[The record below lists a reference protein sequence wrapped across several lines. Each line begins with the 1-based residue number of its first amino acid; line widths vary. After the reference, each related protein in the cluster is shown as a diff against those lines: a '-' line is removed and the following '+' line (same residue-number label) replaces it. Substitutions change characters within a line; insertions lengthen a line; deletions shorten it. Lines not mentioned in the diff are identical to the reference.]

1 MARWSGTPSRSQVA
15 EARAVARPPVGSRP
29 RRTAIEPYE
38 RACCC
43 SAPPI
48 VRAVFVANS
57 PAVHSVD
64 LLLCGH
70 HYRVSASK
78 LSSMAAMVFD
88 RDGYLIALD
97 ESIMTA

>member
-1 MARWSGTPSRSQVA
+1 MARLGGTPSRA
-15 EARAVARPPVGSRP
+15 ARTGGTLAVDGHTVGEPARRN
-29 RRTAIEPYE
+29 AIEPYE

-43 SAPPI
+43 TAPPV
-48 VRAVFVANS
+48 VRAVFIATT

-70 HYRVSASK
+70 HYRSSAPK
-78 LSSMAAMVFD
+78 LSTIGAMIFD

-97 ESIMTA
+97 ENMIA

>member
-1 MARWSGTPSRSQVA
+1 MARWSGTPSRSHVA
-15 EARAVARPPVGSRP
+15 EARAVARPPAGRQP

-38 RACCC
+38 RSCCC

-48 VRAVFVANS
+48 VRAVFVASS

-70 HYRVSASK
+70 HYRVSAAT
-78 LSSMAAMVFD
+78 LSSMAAMIFD
-88 RDGYLIALD
+88 RQGYLIALD
-97 ESIMTA
+97 ESIMTT